1 MCSIFNSYRIGSIG
15 TDRNKLQHQDIN
27 YSVEYQHGKK
37 NQSDYPLR
45 HGKPFCDL
53 TEEEQ
58 NEADE
63 LHNLLYLLHT
73 TPVTDHLGI
82 SLIAKHTEVDPIL
95 SVTTYC
101 QIWQKRDTQICIKQ
115 VTKIRTYS

>member
-1 MCSIFNSYRIGSIG
+1 M
-15 TDRNKLQHQDIN
+15 
-27 YSVEYQHGKK
+27 
-37 NQSDYPLR
+37 
-45 HGKPFCDL
+45 

-82 SLIAKHTEVDPIL
+82 SLTAKHTEEDPTL

-115 VTKIRTYS
+115 VTKI